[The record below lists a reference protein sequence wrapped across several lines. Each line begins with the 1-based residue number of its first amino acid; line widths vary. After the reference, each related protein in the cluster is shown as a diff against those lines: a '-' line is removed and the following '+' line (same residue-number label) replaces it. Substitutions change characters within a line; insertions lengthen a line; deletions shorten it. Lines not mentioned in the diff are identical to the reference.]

1 MKDNETLD
9 LNVSY
14 PYDPDFD
21 YSTRLVR
28 LNLDKERE
36 EDIKNDRGF
45 IVDPTQGVKKDVKNE
60 YSIFSSKFG
69 QTIKDINPFGNRY
82 RCECGY
88 LQNKVNNGVTCPVCK
103 TKVKYVDDN
112 YEYFGWLGIKDYY
125 FISPAFYIA
134 VRFFIGKELD
144 AIIKFEKEIDD
155 GHCTDS

>member
-103 TKVKYVDDN
+103 TKVKYVMN
-112 YEYFGWLGIKDYY
+112 TLVG
-125 FISPAFYIA
+125 
-134 VRFFIGKELD
+134 
-144 AIIKFEKEIDD
+144 
-155 GHCTDS
+155 